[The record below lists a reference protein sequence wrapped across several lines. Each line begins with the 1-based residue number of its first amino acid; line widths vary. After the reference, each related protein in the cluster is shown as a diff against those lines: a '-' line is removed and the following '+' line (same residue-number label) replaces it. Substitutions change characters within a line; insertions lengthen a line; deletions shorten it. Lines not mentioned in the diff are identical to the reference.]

1 MTLFLVTC
9 LIYTTYSYTY
19 CYFSHQSYGP
29 LFDFVLLRLKENIW
43 VQLLLLFFFLSELI
57 AITRTSEYRLS
68 LMEGQ
73 WFSGYLCFHY
83 HYILK
88 WNIVENLLSVMKKK
102 TWVMSLFPLYD
113 MCLLFLKKTLPWWHQ
128 NFVVHECNMEILHCN
143 RIKLDTIDY
152 GM

>member
-57 AITRTSEYRLS
+57 AIT

-73 WFSGYLCFHY
+73 WFSGYLSFYY

-88 WNIVENLLSVMKKK
+88 WNIVENLIISNEKKILELCPFFHFMTCVYCFLRK
-102 TWVMSLFPLYD
+102 
-113 MCLLFLKKTLPWWHQ
+113 LFLGDI
-128 NFVVHECNMEILHCN
+128 NILWCMSATWEYY
-143 RIKLDTIDY
+143 IVIELS
-152 GM
+152 

>member
-29 LFDFVLLRLKENIW
+29 LFDFVLLRLEENIW

-73 WFSGYLCFHY
+73 WFSGYLSFY
-83 HYILK
+83 FHYILK
-88 WNIVENLLSVMKKK
+88 WNIVENLIISNEKKILELCPFFHFMTRVYCFLRK
-102 TWVMSLFPLYD
+102 
-113 MCLLFLKKTLPWWHQ
+113 LFLGDI
-128 NFVVHECNMEILHCN
+128 NILWCMSTTWEYY
-143 RIKLDTIDY
+143 IVIELS
-152 GM
+152 